1 MSRNSWHFRI
11 LPTMVEKV
19 KVLLYFLL
27 GKLDF
32 GKLRR
37 DLGHIKRKMDDVET
51 RKSRKC
57 KK

>member
-1 MSRNSWHFRI
+1 
-11 LPTMVEKV
+11 MVEKV

-37 DLGHIKRKMDDVET
+37 ALGHIKRKMDDVET